1 MEISEAQKENMVYI
15 NERGFPVNQNS
26 LTGSQLLEMAG
37 FAANE
42 YNLYIISEENKSKE
56 IKPEERVEIQNGL
69 RFNAILKPG

>member
-1 MEISEAQKENMVYI
+1 MDISEAQKENIIYI

-42 YNLYIISEENKSKE
+42 YNIYIVSKQNKSKE
-56 IKPEERVEIQNGL
+56 IKPEEHVEIQNGL